1 MESKRKLLENSAY
14 RIFTEKLLDYM
25 MQRAGLELPEG
36 TVLGHCCL
44 CDEYEW
50 MRCISSADKEPMAV
64 TATLRRGRFNMGDIL
79 VNTKR
84 LNDRNGFNFFSLSEH
99 QLILLS
105 LNTIHEL
112 VHFWFDG
119 HCDRFYSVMTKT
131 GVIVDYDKPRNM
143 EGYLMEQGIDQE
155 LMLNAAEFLVDT
167 YNEIELS
174 GIYRF
179 VSLNNLLFRV

>member
-1 MESKRKLLENSAY
+1 MELQRKLLENSAY

-25 MQRAGLELPEG
+25 MRRAGLQLPEG

-50 MRCISSADKEPMAV
+50 IRCIDSDKEPMAV
-64 TATLRRGRFNMGDIL
+64 TATLKRGRFNMGDIL

-84 LNDRNGFNFFSLSEH
+84 LNDRNGFSFFSLSQH
-99 QLILLS
+99 QLTLLS

-112 VHFWFDG
+112 VHFWFDA
-119 HCDRFYSVMTKT
+119 HCDQFYGVMTKT
-131 GVIVDYDKPRNM
+131 GVIVDYDKPRNI
-143 EGYLMEQGIDQE
+143 EGYLMEQGIDE
-155 LMLNAAEFLVDT
+155 ALMQNAAEFLVDT

-174 GIYRF
+174 GMCRF
-179 VSLNNLLFRV
+179 MSLNNLLFRV